1 MQTNPTFIAGR
12 HAPNVLAGDKFS
24 LVPTVGLQ
32 PQLAATATSAPRQL
46 SPAHSTPALHQSA
59 CSLSPQ
65 PHQRHVSFSIPDL
78 TISERVAL

>member
-32 PQLAATATSAPRQL
+32 PQLAATATSASRQL
-46 SPAHSTPALHQSA
+46 SPAHSTPALHQ
-59 CSLSPQ
+59 
-65 PHQRHVSFSIPDL
+65 
-78 TISERVAL
+78 